1 MSKIIKSRITE
12 MPKSIF
18 DVMPKVIVET
28 EDGIEH
34 TLFEY
39 YPDEISFTSNEF
51 IGLTLEE
58 GRDLKRQKDLKYL
71 QS

>member
-18 DVMPKVIVET
+18 DDMPKVIVET

>member
-1 MSKIIKSRITE
+1 MNIIKARITA

-18 DVMPKVIVET
+18 DDMPKIYVTT
-28 EDGIEH
+28 EDNTEH
-34 TLFEY
+34 FLFQY
-39 YPDEISFTSNEF
+39 YPDEISFTPNEF

-58 GRDLKRQKDLKYL
+58 GKDLKRKKDLKYI

>member
-18 DVMPKVIVET
+18 DAMPKVIVET
-28 EDGIEH
+28 EDGTEH

>member
-1 MSKIIKSRITE
+1 MKIIKTRITE

-18 DVMPKVIVET
+18 DDMPKVIVIT
-28 EDGIEH
+28 EDNIEH

-39 YPDEISFTSNEF
+39 YPDELSFTENEF
-51 IGLTLEE
+51 IGLTINE
-58 GRDLKRQKDLKYL
+58 GKNLKRQKDLKYL

>member
-1 MSKIIKSRITE
+1 MNKIIKAKITA

-39 YPDEISFTSNEF
+39 YPDEISFISNEF
-51 IGLTLEE
+51 IGLKLEE